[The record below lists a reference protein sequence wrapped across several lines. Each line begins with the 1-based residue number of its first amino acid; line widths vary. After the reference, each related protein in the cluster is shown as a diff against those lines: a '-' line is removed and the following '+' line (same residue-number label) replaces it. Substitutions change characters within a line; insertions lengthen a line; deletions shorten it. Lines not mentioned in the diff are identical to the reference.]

1 MALSKS
7 VEQLKP
13 LPSRKVNSSQ
23 WLKTRWRLQGN
34 PHQRST
40 VFLAQGIFWPS
51 PRERPSQNLTRK
63 WMLRPQRRKRR
74 RRGKG
79 HLAPSLGPCHPKT
92 IQGRRKE
99 SGRNV
104 VSPDLTLTEA
114 TENLLGQL
122 QGRAK
127 TSKAKREICQ
137 KSKGRRLRL
146 QN

>member
-1 MALSKS
+1 MIELFESGKL
-7 VEQLKP
+7 ELELKD
-13 LPSRKVNSSQ
+13 LI
-23 WLKTRWRLQGN
+23 LL
-34 PHQRST
+34 
-40 VFLAQGIFWPS
+40 L
-51 PRERPSQNLTRK
+51 
-63 WMLRPQRRKRR
+63 
-74 RRGKG
+74 GK
-79 HLAPSLGPCHPKT
+79 
-92 IQGRRKE
+92 RKE

-122 QGRAK
+122 QGKAN